1 MKGSVCLLGCLN
13 SEMSVEG
20 GCELRLIFYSTF
32 LTREQFNS
40 RELKYL
46 ARTADSFSTVI
57 IARMSRR
64 KWREI
69 KQQPSRARSG
79 KQISCCLVS
88 LYILSKG
95 PVYYMSANVG
105 HFLMTPS
112 PFCLDII
119 YGSPL
124 EWSLCT
130 RRVGWKGR
138 NLGAHSREAPLR
150 RAVDRTL
157 YNWQQPLLTPPMHN
171 QCFVVLLVKI
181 YNFNWFKRYNLN
193 WFIIIHVLGLP
204 WYHKMRSF
212 PV

>member
-1 MKGSVCLLGCLN
+1 MGKVKGSVCLLGCLN

-57 IARMSRR
+57 IARMSQR

-88 LYILSKG
+88 L
-95 PVYYMSANVG
+95 
-105 HFLMTPS
+105 HFLR
-112 PFCLDII
+112 DILATI
-119 YGSPL
+119 AVVNESENL
-124 EWSLCT
+124 T
-130 RRVGWKGR
+130 RV
-138 NLGAHSREAPLR
+138 
-150 RAVDRTL
+150 RA
-157 YNWQQPLLTPPMHN
+157 
-171 QCFVVLLVKI
+171 
-181 YNFNWFKRYNLN
+181 
-193 WFIIIHVLGLP
+193 
-204 WYHKMRSF
+204 
-212 PV
+212 